1 MIEFNPRPSPSPLY
15 PDPTSTSGHTAW
27 FSDAIRPGNPR
38 PDDVSAPPILVALT
52 TDPVP
57 RFPVGRLMIT
67 PAAAQS
73 IPADEA
79 AKALRRHAA
88 GDWGT
93 VDAEDWASN
102 DAALRYGTRLLS
114 SYQTQDKTV
123 FWIITEADRSVT
135 TILLPSDY

>member
-1 MIEFNPRPSPSPLY
+1 MIEFNLRPFPRY
-15 PDPTSTSGHTAW
+15 PDPTSRGGADW

-38 PDDVSAPPILVALT
+38 SAHVSAPPILVALT

-67 PAAAQS
+67 PAAAHVV
-73 IPADEA
+73 PADEA

-102 DAALRYGTRLLS
+102 DAALRYGTRLMS
-114 SYQTQDKTV
+114 SYRTQDKTV

>member
-1 MIEFNPRPSPSPLY
+1 MIEFNPRPFPRY
-15 PDPTSTSGHTAW
+15 PDPTSPGGADW

-38 PDDVSAPPILVALT
+38 PTHVSPPPIVVALT

-57 RFPVGRLMIT
+57 PFPVGRLLIT
-67 PAAAQS
+67 PAAAQA

-102 DAALRYGTRLLS
+102 DAALRYGTRLMS
-114 SYQTQDKTV
+114 SYQSQDKTV

>member
-1 MIEFNPRPSPSPLY
+1 MIEFNPRPSSRY
-15 PDPTSTSGHTAW
+15 PDRASRGGADW
-27 FSDAIRPGNPR
+27 FSDAMHPGTPR
-38 PDDVSAPPILVALT
+38 TPRVPPPPIVIALT

-67 PAAAQS
+67 PAAAQM

-79 AKALRRHAA
+79 TRALRRHAA
-88 GDWGT
+88 GDWGN
-93 VDAEDWASN
+93 VDSEDWAAN
-102 DAALRYGTRLLS
+102 DAALRHGTRLLS
-114 SYQTQDKTV
+114 SYTTQDKTA

>member
-1 MIEFNPRPSPSPLY
+1 MIEFNPRPSPSTRY
-15 PDPTSTSGHTAW
+15 PDPASRGGADW
-27 FSDAIRPGNPR
+27 FSDAMHPGIPR
-38 PDDVSAPPILVALT
+38 TPRVPPPPIVIALT

-67 PAAAQS
+67 PAAAQVV
-73 IPADEA
+73 PADEA
-79 AKALRRHAA
+79 TRALRRHAA
-88 GDWGT
+88 GDWGN
-93 VDAEDWASN
+93 VDSEDWASN
-102 DAALRYGTRLLS
+102 DEALRKGTRLLS

>member
-1 MIEFNPRPSPSPLY
+1 M
-15 PDPTSTSGHTAW
+15 H
-27 FSDAIRPGNPR
+27 PGTPR
-38 PDDVSAPPILVALT
+38 PDRVSPPPIVVALT

-67 PAAAQS
+67 PAAAQVV
-73 IPADEA
+73 PADEA

-102 DAALRYGTRLLS
+102 DEALRKGTRLLS
-114 SYQTQDKTV
+114 SYTTQDKTV